1 MKHTLFLALA
11 GGLLMAGTAHA
22 ETTQRDL
29 EVIGRAVSFM
39 QGGSGSDRT
48 VAIVYDA
55 ASAAEAEA
63 LHALMSG
70 GMSAGRVTLTS
81 RLVPAS
87 DASSVAGADAAIML
101 GGAAS
106 GATATAVTSQ
116 GVLTVSTDLGC
127 VQSGA
132 CVMGVQ
138 SSPAVRIL
146 LNRGAASTANVSF
159 ETAFSMMVEE
169 L

>member
-101 GGAAS
+101 GAAAS
-106 GATATAVTSQ
+106 SPTATAVTSQ
-116 GVLTVSTDLGC
+116 GVLTVS
-127 VQSGA
+127 
-132 CVMGVQ
+132 
-138 SSPAVRIL
+138 
-146 LNRGAASTANVSF
+146 
-159 ETAFSMMVEE
+159 
-169 L
+169 

>member
-116 GVLTVSTDLGC
+116 GILTVSTDLGC

-146 LNRGAASTANVSF
+146 LNRSAASTASVSF

>member
-1 MKHTLFLALA
+1 MKLTLLSALA
-11 GGLLMAGTAHA
+11 GSLFVAAAAQA

-39 QGGSGSDRT
+39 QGGSGTDRT

-87 DASSVAGADAAIML
+87 DVASVSGADAAIML
-101 GGAAS
+101 GSAAS
-106 GATATAVTSQ
+106 GATATTATSQ
-116 GVLTVSTDLGC
+116 GVLTVSTDLAC

-146 LNRGAASTANVSF
+146 LNRSAADTASVSF